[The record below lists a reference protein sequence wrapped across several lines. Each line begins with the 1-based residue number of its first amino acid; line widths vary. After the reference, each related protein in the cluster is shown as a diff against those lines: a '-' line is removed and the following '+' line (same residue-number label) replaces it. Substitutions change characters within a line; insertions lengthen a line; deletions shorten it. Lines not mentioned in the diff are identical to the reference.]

1 MSTKL
6 RLKGVDLDYG
16 SGVCWR
22 KIPCS
27 QCPTLRNSAMCGDTC
42 GRFSYFLL
50 LSMSA
55 SYWCQSKFLFLLFL
69 VILLSPY
76 IILLLFGFHLYVT
89 LLYYLLQIL
98 IPIFYT
104 NVANVMFSFVLCLIC
119 LKDTFFPF
127 TSACQC
133 SIYRVAFSNC
143 PTQKSSK
150 YGTGPPQQEKMTKYT
165 GPTQDT

>member
-1 MSTKL
+1 MQSLQLEFSKARQNCNLNCTMSTKL
-6 RLKGVDLDYG
+6 RLKGMDLDYG

-42 GRFSYFLL
+42 ERFSYFLL

-55 SYWCQSKFLFLLFL
+55 SYWCQSKFLFLLYL

-89 LLYYLLQIL
+89 LLYYLSQIL

-104 NVANVMFSFVLCLIC
+104 NVANVMFSFVLCLIE
-119 LKDTFFPF
+119 
-127 TSACQC
+127 S
-133 SIYRVAFSNC
+133 
-143 PTQKSSK
+143 
-150 YGTGPPQQEKMTKYT
+150 
-165 GPTQDT
+165 